1 MSDVKRSVSVTNQ
14 LVTFTDGGGFDK
26 LVHTS
31 AIVDTL
37 NTLNR
42 FFDTRFID
50 PGLKYLSC
58 DYQVDNKIRCDVM
71 VEVPP
76 HRRKLAKD
84 LPEIFMPWISIAFTL
99 EAPITNVSL
108 ITVTPGSVA
117 IYISP
122 TQIFNVLSNVYIPS
136 FLNDINDKGVI
147 VSESF
152 YETVNEQR
160 LPFPAGLASCLGK
173 IFAGV
178 FASLTYDPK
187 HSDFTKMIEVQL
199 TNGYDLKFTP
209 KQAAEKKFLFDFSFL
224 PSVEV
229 HDLIADFGFNHHK
242 TQPAPSLYDFLL
254 SKTKD

>member
-26 LVHTS
+26 IVHTS

-37 NTLNR
+37 KTLNR
-42 FFDTRFID
+42 FFDTQLID

-58 DYQVDNKIRCDVM
+58 DYHVDNKIRCDVM

-84 LPEIFMPWISIAFTL
+84 LPEIFMPWVSITFTL
-99 EAPITNVSL
+99 EAPVTNVSF
-108 ITVTPGSVA
+108 ITVAPDSVA

-122 TQIFNVLSNVYIPS
+122 TQIFNVLSSVYVPS
-136 FLNDINDKGVI
+136 FLNDVNDKGII

-152 YETVNEQR
+152 YETVNDQR
-160 LPFPAGLASCLGK
+160 VPYPARLTSCLGK

-178 FASLTYDPK
+178 FTSLTYDPK
-187 HSDFTKMIEVQL
+187 HPDFVKMCEVQL
-199 TNGYDLKFTP
+199 TNGYDLDFTP

-224 PSVEV
+224 PSFEV
-229 HDLIADFGFNHHK
+229 YDLIADLGFNHHK
-242 TQPAPSLYDFLL
+242 SQPAPSLYDFLL